1 MLGNKFKQYTSSDLR
16 VRLTM
21 IQIFILASFIL
32 FSGLTIYQTACSL
45 VGEMN
50 GVPRSVQNGFHV
62 DLFGYFW
69 LISACAI
76 IIGGI
81 IYLRV
86 TRSMLK
92 PIQQMKQS
100 VSEIRN
106 GRYPE
111 PITVD
116 RETDD
121 IGQLV
126 QHFNDLN
133 QKLQMN
139 EELRNRM
146 LSDMSHEIRT
156 PLSNLR
162 GYLEG
167 LQKGVIRGDPDIY
180 QSLYEETQRIT
191 DLLSQ
196 IDWIREWDGTSQD
209 TLISPDFIEARDLID
224 HVVKLYDLEFQ
235 QKGIPLNVDVEQA
248 EIYVD
253 RRGMQQVLT
262 NLLSN
267 ALSYYSG
274 EEAVEVKGERHESDY
289 TIYVKGP
296 GLSIPQDQL
305 DKIFE
310 RFYRV
315 DTSRSRDTGG
325 SGLGLAISKEI
336 VERHRG
342 SIEVESDEKIHTFIV
357 YLPNV
362 SSFS

>member
-1 MLGNKFKQYTSSDLR
+1 
-16 VRLTM
+16 M

-50 GVPRSVQNGFHV
+50 GITRSVQNGFHV
-62 DLFGYFW
+62 DLLAYFW
-69 LISACAI
+69 LISAGAI
-76 IIGGI
+76 IIGGF

-86 TRSMLK
+86 TQSMLK
-92 PIQQMKQS
+92 PIQQMKGS
-100 VSEIRN
+100 VRKIRD

-111 PITVD
+111 PISVD
-116 RETDD
+116 GEKDD

-162 GYLEG
+162 GYLEA
-167 LQKGVIRGDPDIY
+167 LQKGVIQGDPAIY
-180 QSLYEETQRIT
+180 QSLFEETQRIT

-196 IDWIREWDGTSQD
+196 IDWIREWDGSSHD
-209 TLISPDFIEARDLID
+209 TMISPDMVEARELID
-224 HVVKLYDLEFQ
+224 HVVKLYELEFQ
-235 QKGIPLNVDVEQA
+235 QKGIILQVDVEPA
-248 EIYVD
+248 EIFVD
-253 RRGMQQVLT
+253 QRGMQQVLT

-274 EEAVEVKGERHESDY
+274 NGAVEVKGERNENDY

-296 GLSIPQDQL
+296 GQSIPNEQL
-305 DKIFE
+305 EKIFE

-336 VERHRG
+336 VDRHKG
-342 SIEVESDEKIHTFIV
+342 SIEVESDGSIHKFIV
-357 YLPNV
+357 YLPNAL
-362 SSFS
+362 SQS

>member
-1 MLGNKFKQYTSSDLR
+1 MGNKFKQYISSDLR

-21 IQIFILASFIL
+21 IQIFILASFLL

-50 GVPRSVQNGFHV
+50 GVTRSVQNGFHV
-62 DLFGYFW
+62 DLLGYFW
-69 LISACAI
+69 LISAGAI
-76 IIGGI
+76 IIGGFV
-81 IYLRV
+81 YVKV

-92 PIQQMKQS
+92 PIQQMKGS
-100 VSEIRN
+100 VREIRN

-111 PITVD
+111 PISVD

-126 QHFNDLN
+126 QHVNDLN
-133 QKLQMN
+133 QKLQLN
-139 EELRNRM
+139 EKLRNRM

-162 GYLEG
+162 GYLEA
-167 LQKGVIRGDPDIY
+167 LQKGIIKGDPAIY

-196 IDWIREWDGTSQD
+196 IDWIREWDGSALD
-209 TLISPDFIEARDLID
+209 TMISPDLIEARELID
-224 HVVKLYDLEFQ
+224 HVVKLYALEFQ
-235 QKGIPLNVDVEQA
+235 QKGIPLHVDVDTA

-253 RRGMQQVLT
+253 NRGMQQVLT

-274 EEAVEVKGERHESDY
+274 DEAVEIKGEKSGSDY
-289 TIYVKGP
+289 TIFVKGP
-296 GLSIPQDQL
+296 GLSIPNEQL
-305 DKIFE
+305 EKIFE

-336 VERHRG
+336 VDRHKG
-342 SIEVESDEKIHTFIV
+342 SIEVESDEHIHKFIV
-357 YLPNV
+357 CLPNV
-362 SSFS
+362 VSQS